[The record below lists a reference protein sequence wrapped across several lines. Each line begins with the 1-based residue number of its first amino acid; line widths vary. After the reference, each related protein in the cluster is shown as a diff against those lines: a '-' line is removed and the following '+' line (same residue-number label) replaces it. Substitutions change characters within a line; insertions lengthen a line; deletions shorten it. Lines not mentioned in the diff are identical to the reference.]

1 MKNGQSLETITLE
14 EALEL
19 FKLPRDLGTFEGTT
33 VSIGTGRFGPY
44 VLHNKK
50 YVSLPKGSDPMSVT
64 LQEAIKLII
73 EKRQAE
79 VERHLRKFEE
89 EPELEIMNGRYGPY
103 IAYKG
108 SNYKIPKDIVP
119 EDLSLDACLEIVKLQ
134 SEKAASA
141 PVKPKRGKY
150 AKKKA

>member
-1 MKNGQSLETITLE
+1 
-14 EALEL
+14 
-19 FKLPRDLGTFEGTT
+19 
-33 VSIGTGRFGPY
+33 
-44 VLHNKK
+44 
-50 YVSLPKGSDPMSVT
+50 
-64 LQEAIKLII
+64 
-73 EKRQAE
+73 
-79 VERHLRKFEE
+79 
-89 EPELEIMNGRYGPY
+89 MNGRYGPY

-141 PVKPKRGKY
+141 PTKPKRGKY

>member
-79 VERHLRKFEE
+79 VERHLKKNRNWKYSTDATVLTS
-89 EPELEIMNGRYGPY
+89 PTKAIITDCRRLWQNV
-103 IAYKG
+103 
-108 SNYKIPKDIVP
+108 PKN
-119 EDLSLDACLEIVKLQ
+119 
-134 SEKAASA
+134 
-141 PVKPKRGKY
+141 
-150 AKKKA
+150 

>member
-1 MKNGQSLETITLE
+1 MEIELE

-19 FKLPRDLGTFEGTT
+19 IKEKAEAEA
-33 VSIGTGRFGPY
+33 
-44 VLHNKK
+44 KK
-50 YVSLPKGSDPMSVT
+50 
-64 LQEAIKLII
+64 
-73 EKRQAE
+73 
-79 VERHLRKFEE
+79 HLKKFEE